1 MSVKLSFIGIKSLNN
16 LIRNQYKV
24 GNLEGLNDE
33 KIIAQLQILR
43 EKVGES
49 GTDIASYLEGMNY
62 SRLTT
67 YWDYIHLDTLL
78 SLQNP
83 KTNQPDEFIFI
94 AYHQI
99 TELYFKLTLWEL
111 QQLCNEQELKEDELI
126 IKLQRINN
134 YFEQLVNSFEVM
146 SQGVDRE
153 QFLKFRLSI
162 LPASGFQSVQF
173 RMIEIYCTDLY
184 NLVDKD
190 LREGLEGDHIT
201 EELYEHIYWKQG
213 ATEVISGEKTIT
225 LKHFEE
231 KYSDQLLKLSLD
243 LQSKN
248 LNRIAEEFVPKAQKK
263 DEIISLLRQFDEQI
277 NIGWALAHFKS
288 AVKHLQRKHNAI
300 ASTGGTNW
308 QHYLPPRFQKKV
320 FFPNLWSAEELES
333 WGKTWVEKV
342 LEK

>member
-1 MSVKLSFIGIKSLNN
+1 M
-16 LIRNQYKV
+16 

-43 EKVGES
+43 EKVGKS
-49 GTDIASYLEGMNY
+49 GTDVASYLEGMNY

-83 KTNQPDEFIFI
+83 KTHQPDEFIFI

-99 TELYFKLTLWEL
+99 TELYFKLILWEL
-111 QQLCNEQELKEDELI
+111 QQICGDHELTEDELI
-126 IKLQRINN
+126 SKLQRINN
-134 YFEQLVNSFEVM
+134 YLDQLISSFDVM
-146 SQGVDRE
+146 ANGVDRE

-190 LREGLEGDHIT
+190 LRARLEGDHIT

-213 ATEVISGEKTIT
+213 ATEVLSGEKTIT

-231 KYSDQLLKLSLD
+231 KYSDQLLKLCID
-243 LQSKN
+243 LQNKN
-248 LNRIAEEFVPKAQKK
+248 LNRIADEFVPKAQKK
-263 DEIISLLRQFDEQI
+263 AEITQLLRQLDTSI
-277 NIGWALAHFKS
+277 NIGWGLAHFKS

-300 ASTGGTNW
+300 PSTGGTNW
-308 QHYLPPRFQKKV
+308 QQYLPPRFQKKV
-320 FFPNLWSAEELES
+320 FFPSLWSQDELES
-333 WGKTWVEKV
+333 WGKDWVEQI